1 MEQCDGQFLKVPFKY
16 VIWLKQLHG
25 LYLKTRKE
33 INCSTPSPNPSP
45 APSIQDMR
53 VVDFLAVSN
62 QLSRGTLENHE
73 RVFHT
78 LVSVCMYT
86 YSYNSNNSQD
96 FMTSSYWVP
105 RLSFTHFSFAQTQV
119 YVFRD

>member
-1 MEQCDGQFLKVPFKY
+1 MASVLVYMTQRRVRTRAEVLRENQFPHIQKTPRILTEQCDGQFLKVPFKY

-53 VVDFLAVSN
+53 VADFLAGGN
-62 QLSRGTLENHE
+62 QQLSRGTLENHE
-73 RVFHT
+73 
-78 LVSVCMYT
+78 
-86 YSYNSNNSQD
+86 
-96 FMTSSYWVP
+96 
-105 RLSFTHFSFAQTQV
+105 
-119 YVFRD
+119 